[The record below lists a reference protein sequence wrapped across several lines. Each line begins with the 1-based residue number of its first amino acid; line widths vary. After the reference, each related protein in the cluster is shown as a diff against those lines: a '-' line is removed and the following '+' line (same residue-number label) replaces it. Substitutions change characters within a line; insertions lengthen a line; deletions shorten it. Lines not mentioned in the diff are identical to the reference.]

1 MDIGSQNI
9 TRPLKHARR
18 SDMDVGG
25 REKSINCQDNEYD
38 TLLIFCNLINN
49 TCVSSCNRRISPV
62 CAGPRLE
69 VLEGY

>member
-1 MDIGSQNI
+1 
-9 TRPLKHARR
+9 
-18 SDMDVGG
+18 MDVGG